1 MKTTMRLN
9 SDTKLSVSGRNRLSS
24 FQSDICH
31 TIVDRMEQGV
41 IVFDRQNILYANDNV
56 FDILSIPE
64 ELLAPGSSLEE
75 FIKFGVKRGDYY
87 PNSELTFASI
97 RMRLMAGEDFVLLR
111 KTPNGRFYRINS
123 RFRDGVGISTYTDIT
138 NESREK
144 AVLTNTVEAI
154 AQGLLVHDREKIVIS
169 NKHLLSV
176 MDLPPEVVEAGTPWK
191 EFIEYRAKRGD
202 YDDPEE
208 HVKKILQAFDSQ
220 TGFSSETRAGSKTIR
235 VECRNAHGMMFV
247 TYTDVT
253 DARDREYKLQQ
264 KEAEVRLLAETDSLT
279 GLKNRRAFDD
289 ILARHFK
296 KRKKK
301 SSKTSKELA
310 LILLDLDHFKPVND
324 TYGHSF
330 GDTLL
335 KQVARRFGKIVRK
348 SDTMA
353 RIGGDEFGA
362 IVEVDDKGEAIEI
375 ATCMRDAARIP
386 ILIEQT
392 KLRVNASVGVSYFS
406 DGFEDAPAMFV
417 GADLALY
424 AAKDDS
430 RGSVYEFEAEFATNA
445 IQKYLLEQDLL
456 SALDK
461 NEFVL
466 HYQVQQDLSSGKVAG
481 YEALMRW
488 HHPVKGLISPADFIP
503 LAEETG
509 FIVEMGRWAL
519 KQAARDFGGKDK
531 STRVAV
537 NVSPV
542 QFRESNL
549 IEDIKQALEESD
561 LAPEQLEI
569 EITEDVLI
577 EDNVNTLKILKG
589 IRQIGVGLSL
599 DDFGAGYS
607 SLSYLTR
614 YPFSKLKIDRYFIDQ
629 MIRDERSQSLVK
641 SILSLASNMGMKVTA
656 EGVETSEQ
664 LDLLVKSNC
673 DEVQG
678 YLLGKPQPL
687 DEIKKTAVL

>member
-1 MKTTMRLN
+1 MKTSMRLQ
-9 SDTKLSVSGRNRLSS
+9 SKDKLPTTGRKRLDN
-24 FQSDICH
+24 FKTDLCH

-41 IVFDRQNILYANDNV
+41 IVFDHENILFANKTV
-56 FDILSIPE
+56 CEILSVSE
-64 ELLAPGSSLEE
+64 DFLSPGSSLEE

-87 PNSELTFASI
+87 PNSELTLAAI

-111 KTPNGRFYRINS
+111 KTPNGRFFRINS
-123 RFRDGVGISTYTDIT
+123 RFQDGLGISTYTDIT
-138 NESREK
+138 EETREK
-144 AVLTNTVEAI
+144 AVLETTVETI
-154 AQGLLVHDREKIVIS
+154 AQGLLVHDRENIVIA
-169 NKHLLSV
+169 NKHMLSV
-176 MDLPPEVVEAGTPWK
+176 MNLPAEIVETGTPWI
-191 EFIEYRAKRGD
+191 EFVKYRAERGD
-202 YDDPEE
+202 YDSVDE
-208 HVKKILQAFDSQ
+208 HVQKILNAFDSQ
-220 TGFSSETRAGSKTIR
+220 TGFSTETRANDKTIR

-253 DARDREYKLQQ
+253 DSRARETKLQK
-264 KEAEVRLLAETDSLT
+264 KEAEVRVLAETDSLT
-279 GLKNRRAFDD
+279 GVKNRRAFDD
-289 ILARHFK
+289 YLAKQFK
-296 KRKKK
+296 HWQK
-301 SSKTSKELA
+301 SSNNTQKELA

-330 GDTLL
+330 GDNLL
-335 KQVARRFGKIVRK
+335 KRIARRFGKVIRK
-348 SDTMA
+348 SDTIA

-362 IVEVDDKGEAIEI
+362 IVEVDCKSEAIEI
-375 ATCMRDAARIP
+375 ATRMRDATRQP
-386 ILIEQT
+386 ILIDKT
-392 KLRVNASVGVSYFS
+392 KLRVNASVGISYFS
-406 DGFEDAPAMFV
+406 DGFNDASAMFV

-430 RGSVYEFEAEFATNA
+430 RGSVYEFEPEFACNA
-445 IQKYLLEQDLL
+445 KAKYLLEQDLM

-466 HYQVQQDLSSGKVAG
+466 YYQVQQNLSTGGIAG

-488 HHPVKGLISPADFIP
+488 EHPTKGLVSPADFIP

-509 FIVEMGRWAL
+509 LIVEMGRWAL
-519 KQAARDFGGKDK
+519 KQAARDFGGKNNK
-531 STRVAV
+531 TRVAV

-549 IEDIKQALEESD
+549 IEDIQQALAEYD

-577 EDNVNTLKILKG
+577 EDNSNTLKILEG
-589 IRQIGVGLSL
+589 IRELGVGLSL

-607 SLSYLTR
+607 SLGYLTR

-629 MIRDERSQSLVK
+629 MIRDERSKSLVK

-656 EGVETSEQ
+656 EGVETPEQ
-664 LDLLVKSNC
+664 LELLIKSNC

-678 YLLGKPQPL
+678 YLLGRPEPFSA
-687 DEIKKTAVL
+687 INR

>member
-1 MKTTMRLN
+1 MKTSMRLQ
-9 SDTKLSVSGRNRLSS
+9 SKDKLPFPSRKRLDN
-24 FQSDICH
+24 FQTALCH

-41 IVFDRQNILYANDNV
+41 IVFDHENILFANKTV
-56 FDILSIPE
+56 CEILSVSE
-64 ELLAPGSSLEE
+64 DFLSPGSSLEE

-87 PNSELTFASI
+87 PNSELTLAAI
-97 RMRLMAGEDFVLLR
+97 HMRLMAGEDFVLLR

-123 RFRDGVGISTYTDIT
+123 RYQDGIGISTYTDIT
-138 NESREK
+138 EETREK
-144 AVLTNTVEAI
+144 AVLETTVETI
-154 AQGLLVHDREKIVIS
+154 AQGLLVHDRENIVIA
-169 NKHLLSV
+169 NKHMLSV
-176 MDLPPEVVEAGTPWK
+176 MNLPAEIVETGTPWI
-191 EFIEYRAKRGD
+191 EFVKYRAERGD
-202 YDDPEE
+202 YDSVDE
-208 HVKKILQAFDSQ
+208 HVQKILDAFDSQ
-220 TGFSSETRAGSKTIR
+220 TGFSTETRANDKTIR
-235 VECRNAHGMMFV
+235 VECRNAHDMMFV

-253 DARDREYKLQQ
+253 DARARETKLQQ
-264 KEAEVRLLAETDSLT
+264 KEAEVRVLAETDSLT
-279 GLKNRRAFDD
+279 GVKNRRAFDD
-289 ILARHFK
+289 YLAKQFK
-296 KRKKK
+296 HWQKN
-301 SSKTSKELA
+301 SNNSQKELA

-330 GDTLL
+330 GDNLL
-335 KQVARRFGKIVRK
+335 KRVARRFGKVIRK
-348 SDTMA
+348 SDTIA

-362 IVEVDDKGEAIEI
+362 IVEVACKSEAIEI
-375 ATCMRDAARIP
+375 ATRMRDATRQP
-386 ILIEQT
+386 ILIDKT
-392 KLRVNASVGVSYFS
+392 KLRVNASVGISYFS
-406 DGFEDAPAMFV
+406 DGFNDASAMFV

-430 RGSVYEFEAEFATNA
+430 RGSVYEFEPEFAYNA
-445 IQKYLLEQDLL
+445 KAKYLLEQDLM

-466 HYQVQQDLSSGKVAG
+466 YYQVQQNLSTGSVAG

-488 HHPVKGLISPADFIP
+488 QHPTKGLVSPADFIP

-509 FIVEMGRWAL
+509 LIVQMGRWAL
-519 KQAARDFGGKDK
+519 KQAARDFGGKDNN
-531 STRVAV
+531 TRVAV

-549 IEDIKQALEESD
+549 IEDIQQALAEYD

-577 EDNVNTLKILKG
+577 EDNSNTLNILEG
-589 IRQIGVGLSL
+589 IRELGVGLSL

-607 SLSYLTR
+607 SLGYLTR

-656 EGVETSEQ
+656 EGVETPEQ
-664 LDLLVKSNC
+664 LDLLIKSNC

-678 YLLGKPQPL
+678 YLLGRPEPFSK
-687 DEIKKTAVL
+687 INR